1 MRISIIIPTLN
12 EALALPLLLRDL
24 AGLGT
29 SAEII
34 VCDGGS
40 TDATCEIAVANGAR
54 FLQVSRGRAAQMR
67 AGAQEARTDLFV
79 FLHADTRVPPEA
91 LAAIAALAP
100 GDIWGFWRPRLR
112 GRSRWLPVV
121 AFFMHWRSRLS
132 HIATGDQGLFVG
144 RSLYEAVEGF
154 PEQPLMEDIAIC
166 TLLRAR
172 EAPLALPQ
180 ILESSGRRWDSAGAL
195 RTIALMWRLRLRY
208 RMGADPHIL
217 HGDYYGH

>member
-1 MRISIIIPTLN
+1 MRLSIIIPTLN

-29 SAEII
+29 SAEVI

-40 TDATCEIAVANGAR
+40 TDATCETAVANGAR
-54 FLQVSRGRAAQMR
+54 LLQVSRGRAAQMR
-67 AGAQEARTDLFV
+67 AGAQAARTDLLV

-91 LAAIAALAP
+91 LAAIAALAS

-121 AFFMHWRSRLS
+121 ALFMHWRSRLS

-144 RSLYEAVEGF
+144 RGLYEAVGGF
-154 PEQPLMEDIAIC
+154 PEQLLMEDIAIC
-166 TLLRAR
+166 TRLRAR
-172 EAPLALPQ
+172 KAPLALPQ

-208 RMGADPHIL
+208 RMGADPLIL
-217 HGDYYGH
+217 HRDYYGR

>member
-91 LAAIAALAP
+91 LAA
-100 GDIWGFWRPRLR
+100 
-112 GRSRWLPVV
+112 RSRVP
-121 AFFMHWRSRLS
+121 
-132 HIATGDQGLFVG
+132 G
-144 RSLYEAVEGF
+144 
-154 PEQPLMEDIAIC
+154 
-166 TLLRAR
+166 
-172 EAPLALPQ
+172 
-180 ILESSGRRWDSAGAL
+180 
-195 RTIALMWRLRLRY
+195 
-208 RMGADPHIL
+208 
-217 HGDYYGH
+217 